1 MEICPKCGLP
11 TQACVCDEM
20 GKSEQMI
27 KVETEKRRYGKYIT
41 LVSGFS
47 NIDVKPI
54 ARELKQGLACGGTTK
69 GDIIEL
75 QGNHRGN
82 VKPILVELGFDENSI
97 DD

>member
-47 NIDVKPI
+47 NIDVKTI